1 MPSSFYYFHKG
12 TWNIFPSYIK
22 GRHKEENDPL
32 HFTKANF
39 AWKKKSKD
47 TAEKEVK
54 TYCTLDTRSES
65 LELPG
70 QE

>member
-1 MPSSFYYFHKG
+1 MPSRFYYFHKG
-12 TWNIFPSYIK
+12 TWKFPSYIK
-22 GRHKEENDPL
+22 GRHKEGNDPL
-32 HFTKANF
+32 HFTKANS

-54 TYCTLDTRSES
+54 TYCTLDRRSES